1 MSRELS
7 PSDRNV
13 NRPRPRSATPAGLL
27 SFVLLAGA
35 LAQGCAGWHVGAKSL
50 YPPDIR
56 TVYVPIIDSK
66 SYRRFL
72 GERLTE
78 AVVKRIEEITPF
90 KVVHTPDA
98 DSVLTCAITNDVK
111 RMVME
116 TPTDE
121 MREGQISF
129 QITVVWTNRRGAEVA
144 PPTTVPLPTVDQS
157 ANMFPEIGQSV
168 STAQQQ
174 TIDRLAKQIV
184 GMMES
189 PW

>member
-1 MSRELS
+1 ML
-7 PSDRNV
+7 P
-13 NRPRPRSATPAGLL
+13 
-27 SFVLLAGA
+27 FVLSLGA
-35 LAQGCAGWHVGAKSL
+35 FAQGCAGYRIGARSL
-50 YPPDIR
+50 YPPDIQ

-78 AVVKRIEEITPF
+78 AVVKRIEEVTPF
-90 KVVHTPDA
+90 KVVHTPNA
-98 DSVLTCAITNDVK
+98 DSVLACAIVSDVK

-121 MREGQISF
+121 MREGQIAF
-129 QITVVWTNRRGAEVA
+129 QITVVWTNRRGAAVT
-144 PPTTVPLPTVDQS
+144 PSTTVPLPTVDQS